1 MLKKLIS
8 SVLFVS
14 FLLCS
19 CQRDRITSGFNEP
32 DRFVGVG
39 YVISAELGFF
49 KKEYQEYFRK
59 ILKVEKLTEQE
70 TKYSNVYDF
79 DEHYKFVNITMLC
92 LYSDSVK
99 PKGDTIHI
107 IYPLFSHSGRQSTD
121 ITVSKSYA
129 FNAKLLSKKDIQN
142 TTLPSGFKYYL
153 SKETK
158 DILPL
163 YYPVKNYH
171 FQFND
176 DKIKK
181 AVDSVLSIV
190 KS

>member
-8 SVLFVS
+8 SVLFFS
-14 FLLCS
+14 FLMCS
-19 CQRDRITSGFNEP
+19 CQRDRITSDYDEP

-39 YVISAELGFF
+39 YVISVELGFF

-59 ILKVEKLTEQE
+59 ILKVEKLTEEE
-70 TKYSNVYDF
+70 TNYTNVYDF
-79 DEHYKFVNITMLC
+79 DEHYKFANITMLW
-92 LYSDSVK
+92 LYSDSEK
-99 PKGDTIHI
+99 PKGDTIQI

-121 ITVSKSYA
+121 IMISKSYA
-129 FNAKLLSKKDIQN
+129 FNAKLLPEKDIQN
-142 TTLPSGFKYYL
+142 TTLSGGFKYYL

-158 DILPL
+158 DILPI

-171 FQFND
+171 LHFND
-176 DKIKK
+176 DNINKT
-181 AVDSVLSIV
+181 VDSILSIV